1 MRLLTI
7 NLLHGGFLPWFRED
21 RARTAA
27 RLTLLADELA
37 RLRPDVIAVQEAL
50 VASAPGAVATWLAGR
65 LGYQVRFATAN
76 PFIIPP
82 PVSRHIPAHLRA
94 RIDRAIAAALDFE
107 EGSAVLTTLPIV
119 AHGVHHLPRPNLP
132 LENRVALR
140 VRLAA
145 PSGPLDVWNVHLTRA
160 GGGHRRQVAALVALI
175 GRESAGLPAVLL
187 GDFNVSEEAAG
198 MRVLG
203 AAGFQD
209 AYRLVHGSAPG
220 LTAWQRVDAPAP
232 TVSRRVDYCWLGP
245 GPARAVLESTVV
257 FDRRGT
263 GPRGGAPVGVGS
275 LRLVDRERRLTAISW
290 TVTPRPAYTPCDA
303 PTRRPRPPRT
313 VQRARGGNDGHHRA
327 RRRPAAPAGGW
338 GFAGR

>member
-1 MRLLTI
+1 VAPEGSDVLGVSPAPIRAMRLLTI

-140 VRLAA
+140 VRLMA

-175 GRESAGLPAVLL
+175 GRESAGFPAVLL
-187 GDFNVSEEAAG
+187 GDFNVSEEAPG
-198 MRVLG
+198 MRVLA
-203 AAGFQD
+203 AAGFRD
-209 AYRLVHGSAPG
+209 AYRLIHGSAPG
-220 LTAWQRVDAPAP
+220 LTAWQRVDAPAA

-245 GPARAVLESTVV
+245 GPACGVLESTVV
-257 FDRRGT
+257 FDRPGR
-263 GPRGGAPVGVGS
+263 GPRGLPLWPSDHYG
-275 LRLVDRERRLTAISW
+275 LLTEI
-290 TVTPRPAYTPCDA
+290 
-303 PTRRPRPPRT
+303 
-313 VQRARGGNDGHHRA
+313 
-327 RRRPAAPAGGW
+327 AA
-338 GFAGR
+338 